1 VREIRRTTS
10 ARHRGQRKIGISK
23 LAGILIREVAR
34 ELEEDMDLDSR
45 PPGAAGDLNASGQGQ
60 HRPLDRPRS
69 VGVADDRAL
78 CRRLRA
84 TSKRHSP
91 STPPSRSPA
100 PGSWLPTGIDSH
112 LCAWLISTHRCELRQ
127 RVPALLSPLRMVRGP
142 TATGSHTPRRP
153 TVWSS
158 SHAWSHLIEMSQP
171 PLT

>member
-1 VREIRRTTS
+1 VRKIRQTTS
-10 ARHRGQRKIGISK
+10 VRHRGQRKIGISK
-23 LAGILIREVAR
+23 LARISIREVAW

-45 PPGAAGDLNASGQGQ
+45 PPGAACDLNASGQGR
-60 HRPLDRPRS
+60 HRPLGCPRS
-69 VGVADDRAL
+69 VGVADGRAL

-84 TSKRHSP
+84 TIKRHSL

-112 LCAWLISTHRCELRQ
+112 LCAWLISAHRCELR
-127 RVPALLSPLRMVRGP
+127 RLA
-142 TATGSHTPRRP
+142 

-158 SHAWSHLIEMSQP
+158 SHTWSHLTGMSQP